1 MILLWMLIASLV
13 GLAGSVAALA
23 LEGASRAL
31 RRPTRWPWIAGLTFS
46 TLWPMWLAVSTATRE
61 ADGGPIRAVT
71 LPPILLTAGR
81 AAITRVALHLAPLDG
96 RGTLAIL
103 ALWLLVS
110 TTLLLRLVL
119 GMRSIKRQRA
129 HWLAREIDG
138 VPLLVAMATGP
149 AVVGV
154 RRPAIVLPEWA
165 LDLDPKLRQL
175 VLRHEVEH
183 LRSHDTVLRLL
194 GAMLPALM
202 PWNVA
207 LWWQASRLSLGIEV
221 DCDARVLRGD
231 IPRERYGL
239 LLLAIAQRQT
249 TTMLAPALSEPTCQL
264 ERRVTAMQRSLP
276 HRPVLTAAS
285 LMLVAGI
292 CVALACSAP
301 SPSAPAGPAAARSA
315 PHAAAP
321 VADRGAYLDF
331 KVTKQARAYPGN
343 PNPRYPDS
351 LQRAKVEGRL
361 VVQFVIDTTGH
372 AEMSTFKVMQSDN
385 DLFTEAVK
393 AVLPVSRFYPA
404 EVGGRHVK
412 ELVTEPY
419 VFAMRN
425 K

>member
-1 MILLWMLIASLV
+1 
-13 GLAGSVAALA
+13 
-23 LEGASRAL
+23 
-31 RRPTRWPWIAGLTFS
+31 
-46 TLWPMWLAVSTATRE
+46 
-61 ADGGPIRAVT
+61 
-71 LPPILLTAGR
+71 
-81 AAITRVALHLAPLDG
+81 
-96 RGTLAIL
+96 
-103 ALWLLVS
+103 
-110 TTLLLRLVL
+110 
-119 GMRSIKRQRA
+119 
-129 HWLAREIDG
+129 
-138 VPLLVAMATGP
+138 
-149 AVVGV
+149 
-154 RRPAIVLPEWA
+154 
-165 LDLDPKLRQL
+165 
-175 VLRHEVEH
+175 
-183 LRSHDTVLRLL
+183 
-194 GAMLPALM
+194 
-202 PWNVA
+202 
-207 LWWQASRLSLGIEV
+207 
-221 DCDARVLRGD
+221 
-231 IPRERYGL
+231 
-239 LLLAIAQRQT
+239 
-249 TTMLAPALSEPTCQL
+249 
-264 ERRVTAMQRSLP
+264 MQRSLP